1 MIIRQVHWPDVC
13 NGCHDVVTMSI
24 RLNDIAILNIRGV
37 DYHCIINGISRRGTV
52 NLLQNADLN
61 EKSVTL

>member
-1 MIIRQVHWPDVC
+1 
-13 NGCHDVVTMSI
+13 MSI